1 MARVLDV
8 DEREVSSTARRVL
21 GLSATEVRDPAFRP
35 SPNHCLKIAQAL
47 GKSDVWA
54 SVSEWSALASL
65 KPARQPA
72 LKRDPFAKNQLAFGN
87 LPHGLWV
94 HPDVPDGLA
103 GLTQLCQRLGIV
115 LQHLAAHGRT
125 HRHGPAW
132 LSRWV
137 GETAATACGLVLGL
151 GLGGV
156 LLDGHPMFLLG
167 SNVWLLIAVLLSGVG
182 LAGSIAAERL
192 WEVRNRLERARREAL
207 VRDKA
212 LAEAE
217 LRVLQAQVEP
227 HFLFNTLA
235 NVISLIHTHPDR
247 AARLL
252 ERLTSLLRASLSRT
266 RRADGTLGDELAV
279 VRAYLDIQSLRM
291 AGRMTFE
298 LNVDPGLEAVRM
310 PPLLLQPLVENAVLH
325 GIEPSAAGGR
335 VVVHAERSAGVVQVR
350 VTDDGV
356 GLDPDTAPHG
366 VGIANVRERLQ
377 ATFGEGGRLA
387 LSENP
392 GGGVSAELQ
401 FPAAPAVATE
411 VH

>member
-1 MARVLDV
+1 MADSL
-8 DEREVSSTARRVL
+8 ERHWNE
-21 GLSATEVRDPAFRP
+21 
-35 SPNHCLKIAQAL
+35 AL
-47 GKSDVWA
+47 
-54 SVSEWSALASL
+54 
-65 KPARQPA
+65 
-72 LKRDPFAKNQLAFGN
+72 
-87 LPHGLWV
+87 
-94 HPDVPDGLA
+94 
-103 GLTQLCQRLGIV
+103 QRL
-115 LQHLAAHGRT
+115 A
-125 HRHGPAW
+125 
-132 LSRWV
+132 
-137 GETAATACGLVLGL
+137 
-151 GLGGV
+151 
-156 LLDGHPMFLLG
+156 
-167 SNVWLLIAVLLSGVG
+167 
-182 LAGSIAAERL
+182 AAE
-192 WEVRNRLERARREAL
+192 EAYAGTGKTQPPP
-207 VRDKA
+207 V
-212 LAEAE
+212 
-217 LRVLQAQVEP
+217 
-227 HFLFNTLA
+227 
-235 NVISLIHTHPDR
+235 
-247 AARLL
+247 RLL

-310 PPLLLQPLVENAVLH
+310 PPLLLQPPVENAVLH